1 MNYPAN
7 KYSVVLVFFFS
18 ERRAHIIDNWIR
30 SIVFSAFNVKD
41 QQLEQLFLS
50 ELWNTLV
57 ESLFFIVQCTQPKIS
72 AKTGGAGQWVFDQG
86 NPIIRLNILEQSE
99 DTMCVC
105 QAQLI
110 LLTPTA
116 IIKI

>member
-1 MNYPAN
+1 M
-7 KYSVVLVFFFS
+7 
-18 ERRAHIIDNWIR
+18 
-30 SIVFSAFNVKD
+30 VFSAFNVKD
-41 QQLEQLFLS
+41 QQLFLS

-72 AKTGGAGQWVFDQG
+72 AKTGGTGSWVFDQA
-86 NPIIRLNILEQSE
+86 NSIIRLNILEQSE
-99 DTMCVC
+99 DTLYIY
-105 QAQLI
+105 QAPLT